1 MKRSKIFF
9 AVIINLAAV
18 FFLFSAVMFCFG
30 VFPDRYLKVK
40 RGELTEN
47 ADTSISWDGV
57 CIKGED
63 DSPQEYLFL
72 TKNIDELN
80 KEFGKKLQ
88 MGDRVWIVYW
98 ESSKLMYPGAADP
111 VCIL

>member
-1 MKRSKIFF
+1 MKRRKILC
-9 AVIINLAAV
+9 AVIINLTAV
-18 FFLFSAVMFCFG
+18 VLLFSAVMFCFG

-47 ADTSISWDGV
+47 ADTDIFWDGV

-63 DSPQEYLFL
+63 DFPQEYLFL
-72 TKNIDELN
+72 QENIDELN
-80 KEFGKKLQ
+80 KEFGKELQ

-98 ESSKLMYPGAADP
+98 ESGKLMYPGVADP
-111 VCIL
+111 VYIL